1 MPVLS
6 VRRLLLQLLLEKSM
20 KEQRTENTMRSETT
34 GRKGL
39 SAYHMALGG
48 ILLALCIAGVF
59 MSSVVP
65 GAEMTLLLVA
75 SAGIFIFCKEAG
87 AAGGFVL
94 YAAACLLSLV
104 LVPNKL
110 AVLPLALVFGL
121 YPVVKYLL
129 EKALQNKWL
138 CLAAK
143 TVYYVI
149 AGVLAVNLAGGLM
162 FSSAA
167 TSALPQ
173 LAEWPQ
179 AAMLAAG
186 WVVFVAY
193 DTILSF
199 CGRYY
204 EKRFAGRLS
213 VTGKRPAG
221 KAQETPPEFKLYH
234 GDETEQDGPSGE
246 SAKENF

>member
-1 MPVLS
+1 MQTNGND
-6 VRRLLLQLLLEKSM
+6 RINRQKS
-20 KEQRTENTMRSETT
+20 

-59 MSSVVP
+59 MSSIVP

-75 SAGIFIFCKEAG
+75 SAGIFIFCREAG
-87 AAGGFVL
+87 AAGGAVL
-94 YAAACLLSLV
+94 YAAACGLSLI

-121 YPVVKYLL
+121 YPVLKYLL

-143 TVYYVI
+143 TVYY
-149 AGVLAVNLAGGLM
+149 AAVGAVALKLFEGLV

-167 TSALPQ
+167 QAVLPSLADWSDWAL
-173 LAEWPQ
+173 
-179 AAMLAAG
+179 LAAG
-186 WVVFVAY
+186 WLVFVAY
-193 DTILSF
+193 DVILSS
-199 CGRYY
+199 CGLYY
-204 EKRFAGRLS
+204 EKRLAGRLAG
-213 VTGKRPAG
+213 TGRASRGDQTPPA
-221 KAQETPPEFKLYH
+221 PPEFKLYH
-234 GDETEQDGPSGE
+234 GDDPEQE
-246 SAKENF
+246 

>member
-6 VRRLLLQLLLEKSM
+6 VCGLLLQLLLKRRMNKQNS
-20 KEQRTENTMRSETT
+20 ENIKNESKTT

-39 SAYHMALGG
+39 SAFHMALGG

-75 SAGIFIFCKEAG
+75 SAGIFIFCREAG

-94 YAAACLLSLV
+94 YAAACLLGV
-104 LVPNKL
+104 ILVPNKL

-121 YPVVKYLL
+121 YPVLKYLL

-143 TVYYVI
+143 TVYY
-149 AGVLAVNLAGGLM
+149 AVVGAVALKLFEGLV

-167 TSALPQ
+167 QSVLPSLADWSDWAL
-173 LAEWPQ
+173 
-179 AAMLAAG
+179 LAAG

-193 DTILSF
+193 DVILSS
-199 CGRYY
+199 CGLYY
-204 EKRFAGRLS
+204 EKRFASRLS
-213 VTGKRPAG
+213 GTGRATRSQTPPA
-221 KAQETPPEFKLYH
+221 PPEFKLYH
-234 GDETEQDGPSGE
+234 GDDPEQE
-246 SAKENF
+246 